1 MSGKFRMPIS
11 PGRWLAI
18 VSTFVL
24 FSLTACQQQEPWAL
38 DNIIGLMPKL
48 EFNLTNDNGQAV
60 TADAYHGK
68 LVLLYF
74 GYTNCPDVCP
84 TTLATLAQ
92 AVRGLGADADKVRVL
107 FVSVDPAR
115 DTAPVLKS
123 YTGAFGPQFVG
134 LSGNEKA
141 LDALTRRYRVVYS
154 LDKPDAEGNYAVNHS
169 SGVFIFDGS
178 GNARLLGSSTS
189 KAPEI
194 SQDLR
199 HLLAAG

>member
-1 MSGKFRMPIS
+1 MSGKIRMS
-11 PGRWLAI
+11 MCHWRWMAI
-18 VSTFVL
+18 VSAFTV
-24 FSLTACQQQEPWAL
+24 FSLTACQQQAPWAL
-38 DNIIGLMPKL
+38 DNITGLMPKL

-68 LVLLYF
+68 LILLYF

-92 AVRGLGADADKVRVL
+92 SVRALGADADKIRVL

-115 DTAPVLKS
+115 DTAQVLKI

-134 LSGNEKA
+134 LSGNEKS

-154 LDKPDAEGNYAVNHS
+154 LDKPDAQGNYAVNHS
-169 SGVFIFDGS
+169 SGVFIFDAN
-178 GNARLLGSSTS
+178 GNARLLGSSSS

-194 SQDLR
+194 TQDLR
-199 HLLAAG
+199 HLLASG

>member
-1 MSGKFRMPIS
+1 MPIS

-38 DNIIGLMPKL
+38 DNITGLMPKL

-123 YTGAFGPQFVG
+123 YAGAFGPQFVG

-154 LDKPDAEGNYAVNHS
+154 LDKPDAQGNYAVNHS

>member
-1 MSGKFRMPIS
+1 MSRKFRMPLS
-11 PGRWLAI
+11 QGCWLAI
-18 VSTFVL
+18 VSTLVL

-38 DNIIGLMPKL
+38 DNITGLMPKL
-48 EFNLTNDNGQAV
+48 EFNLINDNGQAV

-123 YTGAFGPQFVG
+123 YAGAFGPQFVG

-154 LDKPDAEGNYAVNHS
+154 LDKPDAKGNYAVNHS

-194 SQDLR
+194 TQDLH

>member
-11 PGRWLAI
+11 PGRWMAI

-38 DNIIGLMPKL
+38 DNITGLMPKL
-48 EFNLTNDNGQAV
+48 EFNLTNDNGHAV

-68 LVLLYF
+68 LALLYF

-154 LDKPDAEGNYAVNHS
+154 LDKPDAQGNYAVNHS

-194 SQDLR
+194 TQDLR

>member
-1 MSGKFRMPIS
+1 MSGKFRRS
-11 PGRWLAI
+11 LSQGRWLAI

-38 DNIIGLMPKL
+38 DNITGLMPKL

-194 SQDLR
+194 TQDLR
-199 HLLAAG
+199 QLLASG